1 MVGYGIVSPGVEEF
15 IRGLTTDAAD
25 AEWRLAKLAPQPVAT
40 ESQPI
45 RTGPTA
51 NLRTTTW
58 PLSTTYRPLP
68 RPNCPWCRP

>member
-1 MVGYGIVSPGVEEF
+1 MVGYDIVSPGVEEF
-15 IRGLTTDAAD
+15 IRGLTKDAAD
-25 AEWRLAKLAPQPVAT
+25 ADWLLAKLAPQPVAT

-58 PLSTTYRPLP
+58 HWSTTHRLP
-68 RPNCPWCRP
+68 PRSSCPWCRR